1 MTFYKQILKIL
12 MVCALVAAA
21 YSSAFAADAWRRV
34 ASKNFQIVGSADELK
49 MRGVAARLEQFRY
62 VFTQLFPQMNFS
74 SPIPTRVV
82 IFRDKATFDRFKPV
96 EWAAGYFQSGD
107 DVNYIVLTTEGN
119 EAEKLTTIF
128 HEYTH
133 FLVNNSMGR
142 ANIPPWLNEGIAEYY
157 EQLSIGEDRKVTLG
171 NPTGAHLKLL
181 QQSGFI
187 PFETF
192 LATDYYTLHKQNKA
206 SEQHFYAQSWLM
218 VHYLLHGKSG
228 ANKPQFD
235 KFVEF
240 LMRGIKVKDA
250 YQQAYQ
256 ADFAT
261 LEIELKKYAAQKNF
275 ANTVVPF
282 KEKLVFDA
290 EMQSFAIT
298 DAEAKAFQG
307 DLLYHSKRF
316 DDAERVLTE
325 SLAANANSPAANT
338 TLGLVKM
345 EQKKFPEAKAF
356 LEKAIQADSQNYIAF
371 FNYALVLSRE
381 GMTEYGFA
389 SSYSPEQAEKIR
401 AHLRRAMTLNPHFA
415 ESYNLYGFINVVRN
429 EEIDESIAFIKK
441 ALAIAPGNQWY
452 SIRLAEL
459 YMRNEDFAAAR
470 DLARKIIQTAPDDFL
485 KVYAENALRTINSLE
500 AQTEAVKNYR
510 KRPDPEE
517 VTDKP
522 LSDEEII
529 RRREKALM
537 ESLNSTL
544 RRAKPD
550 EKRILGS
557 LTNIECQL
565 KQVIFSFKT
574 ENDTLQL
581 RTESLESLR
590 LMSFESQ
597 FVNAEFGCGAMKKE
611 NLAVITYRPAAGDKS
626 KIAGEL
632 IAIEF
637 VPKNFRF
644 LTENR

>member
-1 MTFYKQILKIL
+1 MKFSKHILKIL
-12 MVCALVAAA
+12 IICALVAAA
-21 YSSAFAADAWRRV
+21 YQSAFAADEWRRV
-34 ASKNFQIVGSADELK
+34 TSKNFQFVGSADEIK
-49 MRGVAARLEQFRY
+49 MRGVAVRLEQFRY
-62 VFTQLFPQMNFS
+62 VFTQLFPQMNFG

-82 IFRDKATFDRFKPV
+82 VFRDKATFDRFKPV

-107 DVNYIVLTTEGN
+107 DVNYIVLTTEGS
-119 EAEKLTTIF
+119 EAENLTTIF

-157 EQLSIGEDRKVTLG
+157 EQFSIEDDRKVTLG
-171 NPTGAHLKLL
+171 SPTGAHLKLL

-187 PFETF
+187 PFATF
-192 LATDYYTLHKQNKA
+192 LATDYYTLHKQTKA
-206 SEQHFYAQSWLM
+206 SAQHFYAQSWLLA
-218 VHYLLHGKSG
+218 HYLLHGKNG
-228 ANKPQFD
+228 ASKPQFD
-235 KFVEF
+235 KFVA
-240 LMRGIKVKDA
+240 LLLRGIKVKDA
-250 YQQAYQ
+250 FEQAYG

-261 LEIELKKYAAQKNF
+261 LETDLKNYAAKKNF
-275 ANTVVPF
+275 AITVVPF

-290 EMQSFAIT
+290 EMQASAIT

-316 DDAERVLTE
+316 DDAEKFLTE
-325 SLAANANSPAANT
+325 ALASNSSSTAANT

-345 EQKKFPEAKAF
+345 QQKKYTEAKAF
-356 LEKAIQADSQNYIAF
+356 LEKAMSADSQNYLAF

-401 AHLRRAMTLNPHFA
+401 ANLRRAMSLNPNFA

-429 EEIDESIAFIKK
+429 EEIDESIAYIKK

-500 AQTEAVKNYR
+500 AQMEAVKNYR

-522 LSDEEII
+522 LSDEEIA

-550 EKRILGS
+550 EKRMLGS

-565 KQVIFSFKT
+565 KQVIFSFKS
-574 ENDTLQL
+574 ENETLQF
-581 RTESLESLR
+581 RTESLETLR
-590 LMSFESQ
+590 LMSFEPQ
-597 FVNAEFGCGAMKKE
+597 FVNAEFGCGAMRKE
-611 NLAVITYRPAAGDKS
+611 NLAVITYRPAADDKS

-632 IAIEF
+632 VAIEF

-644 LTENR
+644 LGEKK